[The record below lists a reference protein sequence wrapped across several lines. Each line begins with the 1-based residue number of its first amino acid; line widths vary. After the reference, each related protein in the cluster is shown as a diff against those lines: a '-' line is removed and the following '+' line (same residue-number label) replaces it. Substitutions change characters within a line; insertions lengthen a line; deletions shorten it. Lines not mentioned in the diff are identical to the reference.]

1 MVIVKQEQKEALQK
15 GMVTMEGI
23 EMEVAEGTILLI
35 SLHCKLVSFGC
46 WVKKKERITTTG
58 LFSNQRTWTIQIFL

>member
-23 EMEVAEGTILLI
+23 EMEVAEGTILLYL
-35 SLHCKLVSFGC
+35 SPL
-46 WVKKKERITTTG
+46 
-58 LFSNQRTWTIQIFL
+58 